1 MSVSDQ
7 CCSNPP
13 TLIPDCGAGEVQ
25 ELGGLSCYISGSAD
39 SKISVILIS
48 DIFGYEAPKLRI
60 DRFVLKLADK
70 VAAAGYYTVVPDYF
84 RGDPCDADRFHQVF
98 PGWIKIHG
106 PEQGFEDTK
115 PLIEALKSKGITK
128 IGAAGFCWGAKVV
141 VELAKEGYIQAGVL
155 LHPSLISLEDIQGVK
170 VPLSILGAEHDQS
183 SPPELVRQFETIL
196 NAKPEVDAFVKIFP
210 GVSHGWTVR
219 CSDDDDHA
227 VKSAEEAHGDMLDWF
242 AKYLK

>member
-13 TLIPDCGAGEVQ
+13 TLTPDCGAGEVQ
-25 ELGGLSCYISGSAD
+25 ELGGLSCYVSGSAD
-39 SKISVILIS
+39 SKIAVILIS
-48 DIFGYEAPKLRI
+48 DIFGYEAPKLR
-60 DRFVLKLADK
+60 KLADK

-84 RGDPCDADRFHQVF
+84 RGDPCDAERFHQVF

-155 LHPSLISLEDIQGVK
+155 LHPSLISVEDIQGVK

-183 SPPELVRQFETIL
+183 SPPELVRQFETVL

-210 GVSHGWTVR
+210 GVSHGWAVR

>member
-13 TLIPDCGAGEVQ
+13 TLIPDCGAGKCKNLRALLLYFWVSAILQ
-25 ELGGLSCYISGSAD
+25 FDYHMLHYLLFFLGCALA
-39 SKISVILIS
+39 
-48 DIFGYEAPKLRI
+48 GYEAPKLR
-60 DRFVLKLADK
+60 KLADK

-98 PGWIKIHG
+98 P
-106 PEQGFEDTK
+106 
-115 PLIEALKSKGITK
+115 
-128 IGAAGFCWGAKVV
+128 AKVV

-183 SPPELVRQFETIL
+183 SPPELV
-196 NAKPEVDAFVKIFP
+196 DAFVKIFP
-210 GVSHGWTVR
+210 GVSHGWAVR

>member
-155 LHPSLISLEDIQGVK
+155 LHPSLISVEDIQGVK
-170 VPLSILGAEHDQS
+170 VPISILGAEIDQF
-183 SPPELVRQFETIL
+183 SPPKLVREFEEVL
-196 NAKPEVDAFVKIFP
+196 QKKPK
-210 GVSHGWTVR
+210 
-219 CSDDDDHA
+219 
-227 VKSAEEAHGDMLDWF
+227 
-242 AKYLK
+242 